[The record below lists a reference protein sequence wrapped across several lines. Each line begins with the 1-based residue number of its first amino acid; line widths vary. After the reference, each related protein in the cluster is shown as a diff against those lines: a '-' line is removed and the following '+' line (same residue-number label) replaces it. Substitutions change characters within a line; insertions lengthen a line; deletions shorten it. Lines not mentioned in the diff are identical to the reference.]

1 MYKTSILILSAIFVV
16 AMADTPNEIK
26 LPLSSYLQAMNG
38 GQPPKDG
45 SHFQLNLPVLE
56 IFDAQG
62 VPIYYSTSSKIAI
75 PDLHSLHGKLS
86 TLKAVSGHESLSTIL
101 QHLNASGVTV
111 PNQTSSMRYTF
122 LFIRSD
128 RPRSN
133 PEINEQ
139 EAILTFLREEPRE
152 KIHLVK
158 LVISGIN

>member
-1 MYKTSILILSAIFVV
+1 MYKILTLILCATFVA
-16 AMADTPNEIK
+16 AMADAPNEIQ

-62 VPIYYSTSSKIAI
+62 VPIYYSTSSKVAI
-75 PDLHSLHGKLS
+75 PELHNLHGKLS
-86 TLKAVSGHESLSTIL
+86 TLKAVSGHERLSAIL

-128 RPRSN
+128 RPGSN

-139 EAILTFLREEPRE
+139 EAILKFLREERKE
-152 KIHLVK
+152 NIHLVK